1 MPAAPDGPIAI
12 YYEHP
17 DWFKP
22 LFAELDRREIPYV
35 RLDATS
41 HSYDPSETES
51 PYSLVFNRASPSA
64 YLRGHQQVTFHTLS
78 WLRHLERISV
88 PLVNG
93 PASYQM
99 EISKALQLNALE
111 QLGLP
116 YPRARVINN
125 AALAPE
131 AARDLRFPVV
141 VKANIGGS
149 GAGITR
155 FDNAES
161 LAAAASV
168 GLLDLGVDHVAL
180 VQELAPLR
188 DAHITRVEV
197 LDGKFLYAI
206 NVYPADDSFNLC
218 PADVCQTTD
227 GQQLSRGACAV
238 DAPKNGMRVEQF
250 APPPEIVREVELIA
264 RHVEL
269 DVGGIEYLVDDRDG
283 EHYFYDINVLSNFV
297 ADPVNVI
304 GFDPF
309 ERLVDYLGRAD
320 EGTRSGRIPTMRYGY
335 WLPVFGGWL
344 RNVPDEGMSPTW
356 DYVQAPRPA
365 QRADRLRHYAHRRA
379 VHERHQGDRR

>member
-1 MPAAPDGPIAI
+1 MPATPDGPIAV

-35 RLDATS
+35 KLDASS

-125 AALAPE
+125 SARAPE
-131 AARDLRFPVV
+131 AARELRFPVV

-188 DAHITRVEV
+188 GAHITRVEV

-227 GQQLSRGACAV
+227 GQQLSRSACAV
-238 DAPKNGMRVEQF
+238 DAPKNGMRVEQYS
-250 APPPEIVREVELIA
+250 PPAEIVREVELIA

-283 EHYFYDINVLSNFV
+283 EHYFYDINALSNFV
-297 ADPVNVI
+297 ADPTNVV

-309 ERLVDYLGRAD
+309 ERLVDYLVER
-320 EGTRSGRIPTMRYGY
+320 TRVLAPAG
-335 WLPVFGGWL
+335 FL
-344 RNVPDEGMSPTW
+344 R
-356 DYVQAPRPA
+356 
-365 QRADRLRHYAHRRA
+365 
-379 VHERHQGDRR
+379 